1 MPTTASIL
9 TAIGQII
16 TGAKYKANQ
25 MRPLLQNIFNVSSSF
40 YVGNLNPGA
49 SNDNT
54 QNFRA
59 GSLGRNAANGRL
71 FLCRDATT
79 GAAVWQQI
87 SQDFLV
93 VSTAMVEGGTSTLG
107 ETTSQLNLSG
117 TVNDYNVILPPNPYP
132 GKPVTIKMTGTASG
146 DFSVINPV
154 GGGVVFNNPVQ
165 PDDSI
170 VFIAL
175 NDGTYA
181 WTIFSRP

>member
-40 YVGNLNPGA
+40 YTGNLNPGA

-54 QNFRA
+54 QNYRA
-59 GSLGRNAANGRL
+59 GSLGRNTANGRL
-71 FLCRDATT
+71 FICRDATT
-79 GAAVWQQI
+79 GAAVWEQI
-87 SQDFLV
+87 SKDFLV
-93 VSTAMVEGGTSTLG
+93 VNTAMTEGGTSTLG

-117 TVNDYNVILPPNPYP
+117 TVNDYTVTLPPNPYG
-132 GKPVTIKMTGTASG
+132 GKEVCIKVIGTASG
-146 DFSVINPV
+146 DFKVVNPT
-154 GGGVVFNNPVQ
+154 GGAVVFGNAVQ

-170 VFIAL
+170 FFLAL
-175 NDGTYA
+175 ADGTYQ
-181 WTIFSRP
+181 WTAFSRP